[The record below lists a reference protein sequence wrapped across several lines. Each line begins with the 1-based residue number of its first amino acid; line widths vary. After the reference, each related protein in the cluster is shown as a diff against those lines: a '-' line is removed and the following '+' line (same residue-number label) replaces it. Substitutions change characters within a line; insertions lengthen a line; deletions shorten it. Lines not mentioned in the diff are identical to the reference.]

1 LRRTNSKFVMDSR
14 ERLVRAITRL
24 PVLLTLCY
32 LAIFHTIVLLLN
44 LGGRTWHHDFSVFYT
59 SAIAIRRNLDPY
71 TIDLVPLGRSLRMTI
86 WPLIHTTDTPTA
98 LLLFMPFSRLA
109 PETAHSIWIALNFV
123 ALIAALIILIRPK
136 YSGLD
141 LRMAILIAA
150 IALLYAPVTENLI
163 FSQRQ
168 FLILLLLVLMMRS
181 LERGREAT
189 AGLLL
194 AVAVAYRVFPVL
206 IAGYFVMRRQW
217 RPLIYLSIGLAIIGL
232 VTVAGMGLPLC
243 FNFLRGMQL
252 AMTATSDPADVAIR
266 GLIIRCFSYGFGDHL
281 TSGMEIAQRVT
292 IIIAQLTILALA
304 IIPTVRSAHKSGFD
318 LRTFCLW
325 VAATVVLSPLSW
337 IHYMVLMLIPF
348 VAIASAAIRQ
358 QCSRRAV
365 YAAIVSYILIAV
377 TTHIRASLVSEVWW
391 DGGVRYLAEGSSLA
405 LLIGFIATF
414 WFANDPPG
422 IAIPEVAADGVRAL
436 ASTDPARAHVAPL
449 HAALP

>member
-1 LRRTNSKFVMDSR
+1 
-14 ERLVRAITRL
+14 
-24 PVLLTLCY
+24 
-32 LAIFHTIVLLLN
+32 LLN

-71 TIDLVPLGRSLRMTI
+71 TIDLVPLGLSMRMTI

-98 LLLFMPFSRLA
+98 LLVFMPFSRLS
-109 PETAHSIWIALNFV
+109 PETAHSVWIALNFV

-141 LRMAILIAA
+141 LRMALVVAA

-181 LERGREAT
+181 LEGGREAS

-217 RPLIYLSIGLAIIGL
+217 RPLIYSGLGLAIIGL

-243 FNFLRGMQL
+243 FNFLHGMQL

-266 GLIIRCFSYGFGDHL
+266 GFVIRCFSYGFGDHL
-281 TSGMEIAQRVT
+281 TSGIEIVQRVT
-292 IIIAQLTILALA
+292 ITMAQLTILALA
-304 IIPTVRSAHKSGFD
+304 IIPTVRSMRTSSFD

-348 VAIASAAIRQ
+348 VAIASAAVRD

-365 YAAIVSYILIAV
+365 YAAIVSYMMIAV
-377 TTHIRASLVSEVWW
+377 STHIRANLVSEIWW
-391 DGGVRYLAEGSSLA
+391 EGGVRYFAEGSSLA
-405 LLIGFIATF
+405 LLTGFIATF
-414 WFANDPPG
+414 WFANDAPA
-422 IAIPEVAADGVRAL
+422 IAIPKTAADIVTAS
-436 ASTDPARAHVAPL
+436 ASTDPARARIAPL
-449 HAALP
+449 RTVLS